1 MKLFKSLTVFA
12 IILSL
17 FSFHIETRAISFSS
31 AYAAEEENQDEG
43 DKTFVSDKDPNIAH
57 LDYRESEQK
66 IGKQSVAQMMT
77 ILAMLMGP
85 SIAMACFQP
94 ISGKIFAA
102 GGVAYLAMEVM
113 NYGKY
118 KKASTSNQEMY
129 ATLDPD
135 TADKQIDA
143 STYAEQQE
151 LAAADALG
159 KKASALNIFF
169 MAMTAA
175 AVMAIIEGVRAL
187 VPSQQGSDAC
197 TGTVTNID
205 IKKLLNNGFNGAF
218 DFVFPKAMAKEA
230 EKVQG
235 PMGTMGI
242 LSLAAGAILAYKGV
256 AKGFLQSAL
265 SNGFV
270 RAAVFGVFA
279 GFAMAAKAEVNK
291 AKKKAE
297 ENAAVYAS
305 LRDRLIQALNGASQF
320 AGMGGVQGA
329 LRDRLGAYQGIRDE
343 MNNLNTGAIC
353 LVGKLGE
360 QRVDQQCLC
369 AKNNTCSK
377 AEFSSVGLTNQG
389 LPSSF
394 ASGLDN
400 LASGANSLFAGNTAA
415 ADSSFGNLSQGA
427 TGLRKLKKQMTAKAN
442 GILKKS
448 KTPTSMEKLESQ
460 MEKELRRMAPG
471 ILNSLPADAA
481 ALASGTGLSGT
492 SIAASD
498 LEKAKDG
505 DLKDVLASISSNAAA
520 PAAQKGV
527 GEFKF
532 DFPEDTA
539 LDASSE
545 QFAQME
551 QEKAGMGEFTE
562 SGSDISSRPFENIFK
577 IITVRYFKSAYPRI
591 FEEDKRSTLE

>member
-1 MKLFKSLTVFA
+1 MKLLKSLTVFT

-17 FSFHIETRAISFSS
+17 FSFHIESRAIGFSS
-31 AYAAEEENQDEG
+31 AYAEESTDDSG
-43 DKTFVSDKDPNIAH
+43 DKTFVSDKDPNKPH
-57 LDYRESEQK
+57 LDYRDSEQK

-77 ILAMLMGP
+77 ILAMVMGP
-85 SIAMACFQP
+85 SIAMACMQP

-135 TADKQIDA
+135 TADKQIEA
-143 STYAEQQE
+143 FTYAEQQE
-151 LAAADALG
+151 LTAASALG

-175 AVMAIIEGVRAL
+175 AVMALIEGIRAIYPPQAGTD
-187 VPSQQGSDAC
+187 VC
-197 TGTVTNID
+197 TGTVTSID
-205 IKKLLNNGFNGAF
+205 YKKLFYASF
-218 DFVFPKAMAKEA
+218 DNALGFVFPSAMAKEA

-270 RAAVFGVFA
+270 RAAIFGVFA

-305 LRDRLIQALNGASQF
+305 LRDRLIQALNSASQF
-320 AGMGGVQGA
+320 AGMSGVKGA
-329 LRDRLGAYQGIRDE
+329 ARTLPRYQAIRDE
-343 MNNLNTGAIC
+343 MNSLSGGAIC
-353 LVGKLGE
+353 MIGKLGE
-360 QRVDQQCLC
+360 QRIDEKCLC

-394 ASGLDN
+394 ASGIDN
-400 LASGANSLFAGNTAA
+400 LAGGVNSMFAGNTAA
-415 ADSSFGNLSQGA
+415 ADSSFGNLAQGA
-427 TGLRKLKKQMTAKAN
+427 AALRKLNKQMVEKAN
-442 GILKKS
+442 AVLAKS

-460 MEKELRRMAPG
+460 MESELRKRAPG
-471 ILNSLPADAA
+471 MLNSLSNDAK
-481 ALASGTGLSGT
+481 ALALGTGLSGT
-492 SIAASD
+492 GVAASD

-505 DLKDVLASISSNAAA
+505 DLKDVLASISSKAAA
-520 PAAQKGV
+520 PIGQKGV

-532 DFPEDTA
+532 DFPTESEEASADTVQ
-539 LDASSE
+539 L
-545 QFAQME
+545 AQME
-551 QEKAGMGEFTE
+551 QEKAAMGDFKEE
-562 SGSDISSRPFENIFK
+562 GGDISSRPFENIFK

-591 FEEDKRSTLE
+591 FEEDKKSSLE